1 MENNQNPNFFHRK
14 LKQKD
19 SDGPNTIND
28 VYQHNAEHS
37 ENNTDSNFEKNLIN
51 RSTATNSNDG
61 ASANLHINNNVIRKK
76 GKRSKFI
83 EEMMKLDSDDT
94 LQPPVSMV
102 PYFESQLQKQDELNK
117 FKNDTT
123 FVETQENKTKYVPF
137 INDINTTNINSG
149 HDSDSSEP
157 SGDLEKLE
165 LMTAADFDHDRYAR
179 YIIHEMEMK
188 DYVRT
193 ISFKNCIEHCSDD
206 YIKVLNKNLIYYN

>member
-28 VYQHNAEHS
+28 VYQHNAEPS
-37 ENNTDSNFEKNLIN
+37 ENNTD
-51 RSTATNSNDG
+51 SNDG

-83 EEMMKLDSDDT
+83 EEMMKWDSDDT
-94 LQPPVSMV
+94 LRPPVSMV
-102 PYFESQLQKQDELNK
+102 PYFESQLQKHDDELNT

-123 FVETQENKTKYVPF
+123 FVETQENKTKYVPL
-137 INDINTTNINSG
+137 INNINTTNINSG

-165 LMTAADFDHDRYAR
+165 LMTAADFDNDRYAR
-179 YIIHEMEMK
+179 YTIHEMEMK